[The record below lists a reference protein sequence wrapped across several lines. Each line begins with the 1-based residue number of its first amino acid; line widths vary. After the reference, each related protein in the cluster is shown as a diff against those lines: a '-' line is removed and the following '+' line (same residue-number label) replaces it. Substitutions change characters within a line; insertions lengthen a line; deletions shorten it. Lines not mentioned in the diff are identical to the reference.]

1 MINQKTNILRPAHPI
16 LHDNHEQMADLEDFL
31 HMEMR
36 LLRCFPDSFINRYG
50 EAILDKKSN
59 TYLCLADADNEFH
72 LQCKVIEFVS
82 RSACKSIPYAKDY
95 LNDKLH
101 EKMLDGINEFL
112 GTEFTPKDIM
122 IIYTYLGNGC
132 DHTGTIDFVE
142 SGFDMEP
149 LNELAN
155 QDNLLG
161 IMHDATDNDDSLK
174 EEGEER

>member
-1 MINQKTNILRPAHPI
+1 
-16 LHDNHEQMADLEDFL
+16 
-31 HMEMR
+31 
-36 LLRCFPDSFINRYG
+36 
-50 EAILDKKSN
+50 
-59 TYLCLADADNEFH
+59 
-72 LQCKVIEFVS
+72 
-82 RSACKSIPYAKDY
+82 
-95 LNDKLH
+95 
-101 EKMLDGINEFL
+101 MLDGINEFL